1 MHKEESAVKPF
12 IVLAIA
18 ASAFVAGCAST
29 PKQIDQLE
37 QARAEVETL
46 SQDPLAA
53 QVANVELRSARDSL
67 NRADAALKEGEP
79 REEVLHLAY
88 VAQRYAE
95 IGKSRIEEAQARQ
108 QIAQSEA
115 ERNRVLLEAR
125 TREAEA
131 AQEKAQVAEAAA
143 EGTQQELQALQ
154 KELTD
159 LQAQQTERG
168 MVLTLGDVLFDTGAA
183 TLKPGAD
190 LVISRLSEFLSE
202 YPDTRVIIEGHADSR
217 GSEAYNQELSA
228 RRAQAVADAL
238 ISRGVP
244 SNRFEILGRGESF
257 PVASNDSSAGRQQNR
272 RVEIVFSDDK
282 GRFAEGARRTTLQ

>member
-1 MHKEESAVKPF
+1 MRKEESDVKALV
-12 IVLAIA
+12 VLALA
-18 ASAFVAGCAST
+18 ASAWVAGCAST
-29 PKQIDQLE
+29 PKQIDQLD

-53 QVANVELRSARDSL
+53 EVASVELRSARDSL

-79 REEVLHLAY
+79 REEVVHLAY

-95 IGKSRIEEAQARQ
+95 IGKAHIEEAQARQ
-108 QIAQSEA
+108 KVAQGEA
-115 ERNRVLLEAR
+115 ERNRVLLDAR
-125 TREAEA
+125 TREADA
-131 AQEKAQVAEAAA
+131 AKQKAEAAEAVA
-143 EGTQQELQALQ
+143 EGQQQELQALQ

-190 LVISRLSEFLSE
+190 LVIGRLGDFLGE
-202 YPDTRVIIEGHADSR
+202 HPETRVIIEGHADSR
-217 GSEAYNQELSA
+217 GSETFNQELSS

-238 ISRGVP
+238 IARGVP

-257 PVASNDSSAGRQQNR
+257 PVASNESAAGRQQNR
-272 RVEIVFSDDK
+272 RVEIVFSDEK